1 MQINDMPLERL
12 RQECRARVNYTME
25 RSEQKE
31 FADYVMARQ
40 YYFDE
45 AIQRAWMDLYENF
58 LQDQENGEV

>member
-1 MQINDMPLERL
+1 MYSEHMAIERL
-12 RQECRARVNYTME
+12 RQECRRRVNLMME

-45 AIQRAWMDLYENF
+45 YIQRAWMDLYDNF
-58 LQDQENGEV
+58 RQDQENGEI

>member
-1 MQINDMPLERL
+1 MNLDRMQLERL